1 VALEYVY
8 YGAADLEDDELHSML
23 AELVGGKLT
32 DDITVERDGLSV
44 ASWRELPGEETE
56 TASLFGF
63 VHRITANFRF
73 QNLRRELEDH
83 NTAVMI
89 GCVLGILQRTGA
101 DGVLLFNG
109 EEAVLRCVDGEA
121 VFSDDWDWGDSPEAA
136 AIRSG
141 HRVARLMQPLL

>member
-1 VALEYVY
+1 MALEYVY
-8 YGAADLEDDELHSML
+8 YGAADLGAGELHSML
-23 AELVGGKLT
+23 AGLLDGTVV

-44 ASWRELPGEETE
+44 ASWRETPGEEARA
-56 TASLFGF
+56 ASLFGF
-63 VHRITANFRF
+63 THRITAIFRF
-73 QNLRRELEDH
+73 QNLRRELEDQ

-109 EEAVLRCVDGEA
+109 EEAVLRCVDGKA
-121 VFSDDWDWGDSPEAA
+121 VFSDDWDWGDSAEVT

-141 HRVARLMQPLL
+141 HRVARLVQPLL